1 MWRKQLCRHKGQW
14 KNKGKMCF
22 RHQSRDSLPA
32 HGEDHGDTVVLLHPI
47 EVHSGEDI
55 QPTVHG
61 KPALKQVPGRIYDP
75 MKRTLKQVCW
85 ICDPMRD
92 PCWSSWILKD
102 CTPWKGPTLE
112 QFLKSCNLWEGPI
125 LEKFV
130 KDSILHVPTPEQRN
144 SIRTKEWQ
152 KRSFMNWL

>member
-1 MWRKQLCRHKGQW
+1 MWRKYADIKVSEKIRGRCA
-14 KNKGKMCF
+14 
-22 RHQSRDSLPA
+22 S
-32 HGEDHGDTVVLLHPI
+32 DTRAETLFQPMVKTMVTQVVLLHPI
-47 EVHSGEDI
+47 EVHSREDI

-92 PCWSSWILKD
+92 LCWSSWILKD

-125 LEKFV
+125 LEKFM
-130 KDSILHVPTPEQRN
+130 KDSILHVPTSEQRN